1 MSVSV
6 VIQRF
11 RDCKLL
17 VDELAYVAVGGGD
30 KSCGLLAY
38 ISFSSST
45 TESQVEQAASMLLN
59 LPVLTT
65 GLWGDGSSSTR
76 SILAL
81 AAEEP
86 SSCALVIV
94 PQANLISKVKQG
106 GKSIQYHGQINKE
119 KGQELYAYFCEYLK
133 GALLEAQCLKNSE
146 ELPDWYK
153 KRRSFFV
160 KQISNMQASPD
171 TPPNELFGDASK
183 YRAWDEQGFPIKD
196 AEGGDLTKSQI
207 KKLKKIYVAHCKRH
221 TKWKEQQDKK
231 DTSYT
236 EQISGPPPAQWD
248 ECLDPS
254 FCHFVAGSFGK
265 RQGLEFR
272 SDMGP
277 FVHSF
282 QV

>member
-81 AAEEP
+81 AAEES

-171 TPPNELFGDASK
+171 TPPQRTIWGC
-183 YRAWDEQGFPIKD
+183 IKIQSVGRTRISYQRCR
-196 AEGGDLTKSQI
+196 GGRS
-207 KKLKKIYVAHCKRH
+207 H
-221 TKWKEQQDKK
+221 KEPNKE
-231 DTSYT
+231 T
-236 EQISGPPPAQWD
+236 EEDI
-248 ECLDPS
+248 
-254 FCHFVAGSFGK
+254 
-265 RQGLEFR
+265 R
-272 SDMGP
+272 SAL
-277 FVHSF
+277 
-282 QV
+282 